1 MDEAAATLDI
11 LALQLG
17 ADQVRI
23 RPWHEGLRDGLVRHA
38 NDARVSRFLRNRFP
52 YPYTDETATNFFR
65 MFATEPRPFVFAI
78 VRVSP
83 DGAEEAIG
91 GMGLTFE
98 SPTEVHAHTAE
109 LGYWLGAAFWGKGIM
124 TAVVRAFMRDFVE
137 PHRMSRQ
144 PVPLSRIVAFVDTS
158 NVGSAKVLR
167 ANGFED
173 EGVMRR
179 YSFKHGVYSDA
190 LILARVYDDGDDTG
204 DSRTAV

>member
-23 RPWHEGLRDGLVRHA
+23 RTWRKVLHNSLVHHA
-38 NDARVSRFLRNRFP
+38 NDVRVAHFMRNRFP
-52 YPYTDETATNFFR
+52 HPYTDADATQFLHR
-65 MFATEPRPFVFAI
+65 IATQTGFGLFAI

-137 PHRMSRQ
+137 PHRMSRL
-144 PVPLSRIVAFVDTS
+144 PVPLSRIVAFVNPV